1 MEHVMSVQVNKL
13 KANALRMFLIK
24 QFTNTCQGADPFKLV
39 EVMVKLTG
47 WLL

>member
-1 MEHVMSVQVNKL
+1 MNARVNKL

-24 QFTNTCQGADPFKLV
+24 QFTNTWWADPFKLV

-47 WLL
+47 